1 MLDIIYRVADY
12 SQVFSPD
19 SSYFV
24 TSTMN
29 QSACVWDVETLECL
43 CEFKGHKG
51 SVKKLY
57 SVLMDGVVITSSADG
72 TVRIWNIPDY
82 QELIDEMLLKINGIK
97 FSPKDRRGYYL
108 E

>member
-1 MLDIIYRVADY
+1 MLK
-12 SQVFSPD
+12 Q
-19 SSYFV
+19 
-24 TSTMN
+24 
-29 QSACVWDVETLECL
+29 
-43 CEFKGHKG
+43 
-51 SVKKLY
+51 LY

-97 FSPKDRRGYYL
+97 FSPNDRRVYYL

>member
-19 SSYFV
+19 SKYFV

-51 SVKKLY
+51 SVKTALF
-57 SVLMDGVVITSSADG
+57 SPDGRSVITSSADG

-97 FSPKDRRGYYL
+97 FSPNDRRVYYL